1 MVGSGSSS
9 NPLFIGVTT
18 TTTNTI
24 KVLHDSKVDA
34 TTQFCL
40 SCGAWIE
47 IPEELSDLPW
57 YFCEW
62 CTPKEPA
69 KIRVSKKSRNQP
81 KYLD

>member
-1 MVGSGSSS
+1 MIASGSSS
-9 NPLFIGVTT
+9 NTPLGVTA

-24 KVLHDSKVDA
+24 KVLHDFKVDA

-69 KIRVSKKSRNQP
+69 KIRVLKKSRN
-81 KYLD
+81 

>member
-1 MVGSGSSS
+1 MIRSGSSS
-9 NPLFIGVTT
+9 NTPLGVTA
-18 TTTNTI
+18 TTTNN
-24 KVLHDSKVDA
+24 VNDLHDFKVDA

-62 CTPKEPA
+62 CTPKEPV
-69 KIRVSKKSRNQP
+69 KIRVVKKGRN
-81 KYLD
+81 

>member
-1 MVGSGSSS
+1 MIASGSSS
-9 NPLFIGVTT
+9 NTPLGVTT

-24 KVLHDSKVDA
+24 KVLHDFKVDA

-62 CTPKEPA
+62 CMPKEPV
-69 KIRVSKKSRNQP
+69 KIRVLKKSRN
-81 KYLD
+81 